1 MRVQETRV
9 EEIMTSPVITI
20 HQDASLEEAEALME
34 EHAVRRL
41 PVVDDHGHLVG
52 IISRGDLREA
62 EAVKAV
68 VNPYA
73 PEADELNLSVAE
85 VMTPDPITISPE
97 APVWRVAELLM
108 KHKIGG
114 IPVLD
119 ENDALCG
126 IITESDVLRLIVDA
140 WRTSRE
146 EEEE

>member
-41 PVVDDHGHLVG
+41 PVVDDNGHLVG

-119 ENDALCG
+119 ENDTLCG

-146 EEEE
+146 EEEK